1 MDEAVE
7 IRRGKLKRLDTD
19 EVAEKLSPDEVEEF
33 RDAFEVVFHVCLRS
47 FFGICLCLNKVIY
60 KYDYVDLEEIVD
72 RTQTSVDCLM
82 SPPSFPARRLTQ
94 YLFSFF

>member
-33 RDAFEVVFHVCLRS
+33 RDAFEVGIAYNFFVFA
-47 FFGICLCLNKVIY
+47 FKV
-60 KYDYVDLEEIVD
+60 
-72 RTQTSVDCLM
+72 S
-82 SPPSFPARRLTQ
+82 
-94 YLFSFF
+94 

>member
-33 RDAFEVVFHVCLRS
+33 RDAFEVGFAYDFFVFAFKVSREVETILKTKGSRRCLTKMETE
-47 FFGICLCLNKVIY
+47 G
-60 KYDYVDLEEIVD
+60 
-72 RTQTSVDCLM
+72 SVWL
-82 SPPSFPARRLTQ
+82 SWAR
-94 YLFSFF
+94 

>member
-33 RDAFEVVFHVCLRS
+33 RDAFEVS
-47 FFGICLCLNKVIY
+47 FYIYLDFFVIAF
-60 KYDYVDLEEIVD
+60 E
-72 RTQTSVDCLM
+72 
-82 SPPSFPARRLTQ
+82 AG
-94 YLFSFF
+94 

>member
-33 RDAFEVVFHVCLRS
+33 RDAFEVGFCICDEFFVFAFEL
-47 FFGICLCLNKVIY
+47 G
-60 KYDYVDLEEIVD
+60 
-72 RTQTSVDCLM
+72 
-82 SPPSFPARRLTQ
+82 
-94 YLFSFF
+94 

>member
-33 RDAFEVVFHVCLRS
+33 RDAFEVVFIGPESDHWQCLS
-47 FFGICLCLNKVIY
+47 
-60 KYDYVDLEEIVD
+60 
-72 RTQTSVDCLM
+72 
-82 SPPSFPARRLTQ
+82 LTDS
-94 YLFSFF
+94 LTH